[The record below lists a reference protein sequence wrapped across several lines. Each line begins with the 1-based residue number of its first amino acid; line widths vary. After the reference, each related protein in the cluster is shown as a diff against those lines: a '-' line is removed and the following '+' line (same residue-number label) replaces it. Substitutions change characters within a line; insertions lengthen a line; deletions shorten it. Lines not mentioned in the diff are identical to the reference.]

1 MIAFMPLMSIHF
13 PANSLLLFSILSI
26 LNGDILILQQAYDH
40 TLGRVLLFQ
49 SDPLPY
55 NERFQLLGYESVRL
69 LDNSGVFVLTW
80 VALFSFLFVALL
92 LRKSCERSGK
102 CCQSVTNRMVHCVV
116 WSPIL
121 RTFIE
126 TFVELGFCAFL
137 NILYVSGTHS
147 PQISFDSVANIVSS
161 GLSIVILLILLMLP
175 FIILHILGVPPDTL
189 TNKAYKD
196 KFGEIYENTQ

>member
-1 MIAFMPLMSIHF
+1 
-13 PANSLLLFSILSI
+13 
-26 LNGDILILQQAYDH
+26 
-40 TLGRVLLFQ
+40 
-49 SDPLPY
+49 
-55 NERFQLLGYESVRL
+55 
-69 LDNSGVFVLTW
+69 
-80 VALFSFLFVALL
+80 
-92 LRKSCERSGK
+92 
-102 CCQSVTNRMVHCVV
+102 MVHCVV

-147 PQISFDSVANIVSS
+147 PQISFDSVADIVSS

-196 KFGEIYENTQ
+196 KFGEIYENTQRSQSYTRGLFYPLFLMHRYFLIFIVFAAESVGPGQACLMIVATGFFLYYLVQWKPFNSSVDFALNILSTILLIVLYLFCLMFSIFSDSTSMSL